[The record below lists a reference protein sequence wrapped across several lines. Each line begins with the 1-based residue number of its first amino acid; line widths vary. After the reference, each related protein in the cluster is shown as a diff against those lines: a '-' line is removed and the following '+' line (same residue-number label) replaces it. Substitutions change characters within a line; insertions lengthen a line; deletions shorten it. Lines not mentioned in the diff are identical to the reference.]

1 MLFNKEN
8 ISKLQICKRFANAK
22 ELEIEF
28 YKMLRHFDNI
38 NQSKKIRV
46 YKDNGVR
53 DDLSLQLNKTFFLN
67 FKDLNVFLSQ
77 EFNAVNYCVAIS
89 DIEKYSHTIS
99 DFFISKIIADWSKN
113 LGEQLLG
120 FELYSFLGKYKIT
133 PFGIHDDKEHTILV
147 HIGPNPMRLYCWE
160 KEYYESIAGKE
171 STTLGNFKIDISNS
185 ETNSYNIEPGDL
197 IFIPKGMFHAIERTD
212 FSITLGAIPIP
223 ITPRKFS
230 ERFIQAKLSEVISQ
244 NFDFLNYKPADN
256 IKSEITNLASTISNE
271 LKTIEFENEI
281 TREYHR
287 LKSNGF
293 LVNKCIL
300 KKSINKEIQIS
311 KFKDIQIKKD
321 LTHLLIYI
329 NGIELKI
336 RHTDTLER
344 LFQYLTKNKSI
355 TKEMVLNILGEDM
368 NEDAAERVYTLID
381 SYT

>member
-8 ISKLQICKRFANAK
+8 ISKLQICKGFAKAK

-53 DDLSLQLNKTFFLN
+53 DDLSLQLNKTFFSN
-67 FKDLNVFLSQ
+67 FKDLNIFLSQ

-89 DIEKYSHTIS
+89 DIEKYTHTIS

-171 STTLGNFKIDISNS
+171 STSLGNFKIDISNS
-185 ETNSYNIEPGDL
+185 QTNTYYIEPGDL
-197 IFIPKGMFHAIERTD
+197 IFIPKGMFHAIERAD

-244 NFDFLNYKPADN
+244 NFDFLNYKSADN
-256 IKSEITNLASTISNE
+256 IKSEITNLANTISNE

-300 KKSINKEIQIS
+300 KKSTNKEIQIS
-311 KFKDIQIKKD
+311 KFKDVQLKKD

-336 RHTDTLER
+336 RHTDTLET

-368 NEDAAERVYTLID
+368 NEDAAEKVYTLIN